1 MSKATEYAAKFNKVF
16 DYIDKHL
23 DEELTLEHLSQVACF
38 SKYHFHRQFSAYTGI
53 SVFRYVQL
61 VRLKRASYRLVF
73 NREERITDIAL
84 DARFENPESFSRA
97 FKNTFGQTPSEFR
110 DNPAWQHWNEQ
121 YKFPIRERRNNME
134 VKIVNCEP
142 IKVAMLKHYGPPD
155 LVNDSVKI
163 FIDWRKTSG
172 LSPVQSSKSFGI
184 VYDNPDTTDPD
195 QFKFGICGS
204 VTEDIPD
211 NPQGVQNRVIPGGR
225 CAVVRHH
232 GAHDR
237 LGESIYPLYR
247 EWLPKSG
254 ESLRDFPLYFHYLNL
269 MPETSEHDLIT
280 DIYLPLI

>member
-163 FIDWRKTSG
+163 F
-172 LSPVQSSKSFGI
+172 
-184 VYDNPDTTDPD
+184 
-195 QFKFGICGS
+195 
-204 VTEDIPD
+204 
-211 NPQGVQNRVIPGGR
+211 
-225 CAVVRHH
+225 
-232 GAHDR
+232 
-237 LGESIYPLYR
+237 
-247 EWLPKSG
+247 
-254 ESLRDFPLYFHYLNL
+254 
-269 MPETSEHDLIT
+269 
-280 DIYLPLI
+280 